1 MRVGDITALL
11 REWAHR
17 LIGAVLRRQRSDGDL
32 AQEIAFHLEQAELD
46 LRKRG
51 YSAQEARRLA
61 RALSGNSDGAI
72 EALRTQGGVP
82 WVGTFTLDVTLGLR
96 MLRKYWGLSLVG
108 GLALAVVIGIC
119 TGMFLYFSV
128 FWSTA
133 LPIEEGD
140 RVVAIQIWD
149 PSARRRAETSLDDF
163 DRWRD
168 GMESLEDVGAFR
180 TVERT

>member
-1 MRVGDITALL
+1 MRVDDLMALL
-11 REWAHR
+11 
-17 LIGAVLRRQRSDGDL
+17 LRS
-32 AQEIAFHLEQAELD
+32 
-46 LRKRG
+46 RG
-51 YSAQEARRLA
+51 YSAQEAHRLA
-61 RALSGNSDGAI
+61 RALSGNPNGAI

-82 WVGTFTLDVTLGLR
+82 WVGTFTLDVTLGFR

-133 LPIEEGD
+133 LPIEEDD

-149 PSARRRAETSLDDF
+149 PSARRRAEGSQI
-163 DRWRD
+163 
-168 GMESLEDVGAFR
+168 
-180 TVERT
+180 

>member
-11 REWAHR
+11 REWTHR
-17 LIGAVLRRQRSDGDL
+17 LIGAVLRPRRSDGDL

-82 WVGTFTLDVTLGLR
+82 WVGTFTLEDGKVKEITV
-96 MLRKYWGLSLVG
+96 RKDSE
-108 GLALAVVIGIC
+108 
-119 TGMFLYFSV
+119 
-128 FWSTA
+128 
-133 LPIEEGD
+133 P
-140 RVVAIQIWD
+140 
-149 PSARRRAETSLDDF
+149 
-163 DRWRD
+163 
-168 GMESLEDVGAFR
+168 
-180 TVERT
+180 

>member
-61 RALSGNSDGAI
+61 RALTGNSDGAI
-72 EALRTQGGVP
+72 EALRAQGGVP
-82 WVGTFTLDVTLGLR
+82 WIGTFTLDVTLGLR

-119 TGMFLYFSV
+119 TVVFLYFNLV
-128 FWSTA
+128 GSTA

-140 RVVAIQIWD
+140 RFGRLVHD
-149 PSARRRAETSLDDF
+149 LRLHRPCRDLAEDAPCVLSGHGTPPTIVS
-163 DRWRD
+163 
-168 GMESLEDVGAFR
+168 GG
-180 TVERT
+180 T